1 MTKDITESIVRRQN
15 SCPPYPPPPSNRQT
29 FSHPDAYGA
38 PDDDIS
44 NSISA
49 YDEKALAAAGTR
61 RSLNLWRAPRR
72 EGGNALHFL
81 LWKIRD
87 DLKSREDAREKNRT
101 AALKII
107 RLVMRCKALTG

>member
-1 MTKDITESIVRRQN
+1 
-15 SCPPYPPPPSNRQT
+15 
-29 FSHPDAYGA
+29 
-38 PDDDIS
+38 
-44 NSISA
+44 
-49 YDEKALAAAGTR
+49 
-61 RSLNLWRAPRR
+61 LNLWRAPRR

-107 RLVMRCKALTG
+107 RFVMRCKALTG